1 MERTEIFTTGAFL
14 EAVEVEINGE
24 KQWRWIVTKFEDESF
39 LDREAIDVYTY
50 ANSQDKLF
58 IQEAQGVYWVA
69 LRDRNGYQRF
79 GEALQALGIPH
90 QPYNGNLDDDLPEI
104 LDGLFNQ

>member
-1 MERTEIFTTGAFL
+1 M
-14 EAVEVEINGE
+14 
-24 KQWRWIVTKFEDESF
+24 
-39 LDREAIDVYTY
+39 
-50 ANSQDKLF
+50 
-58 IQEAQGVYWVA
+58 A

-104 LDGLFNQ
+104 LDGLFN